1 MKYFALLLCTLL
13 TLANTALCNRKITA
27 TISYGELVDKITILM
42 IKSERITDPDKLR
55 NIFKELHLLQETFN
69 TFVGNRED
77 IAQLMNRL
85 KEVNEA
91 LWDVV
96 DILRVKERLQ
106 EFGDEFLQ
114 LARNVYKINDQR
126 SIIKRSI
133 DTLLGSEIMEEK
145 SYDSL
150 TYD

>member
-1 MKYFALLLCTLL
+1 MKYCALILCTLIPL
-13 TLANTALCNRKITA
+13 STATICDQKITA
-27 TISYGELVDKITILM
+27 NISYGELVDKITILM
-42 IKSERITDPDKLR
+42 IKSERITDPNKLR

-69 TFVGNRED
+69 ISIGNRED
-77 IAQLMNRL
+77 ISELKQRL
-85 KEVNEA
+85 KEINEA
-91 LWDVV
+91 LWDVE
-96 DILRVKERLQ
+96 DILRTKERIR

-114 LARNVYKINDQR
+114 LARSVYKINDQR

-133 DTLLGSEIMEEK
+133 DILLGSEIMEEK

>member
-1 MKYFALLLCTLL
+1 MKYCALILCTLIPL
-13 TLANTALCNRKITA
+13 STATICDQKITA
-27 TISYGELVDKITILM
+27 NISYGELVDKITILM
-42 IKSERITDPDKLR
+42 IKSERITDPNKLR

-69 TFVGNRED
+69 ISIGNRED
-77 IAQLMNRL
+77 ISELMQRL
-85 KEVNEA
+85 KEINEA
-91 LWDVV
+91 LWDVE
-96 DILRVKERLQ
+96 DILRTKERIR

-114 LARNVYKINDQR
+114 LARSVYKINDQR

-133 DTLLGSEIMEEK
+133 DILLGSEIMEEK